1 MLAYLNGVISA
12 DEYRSITGANPPG
25 VGGGGYYASGR
36 KKEDKVDVV
45 DIATQ
50 RAQIE
55 ADYHAGRIDYDDR
68 EQLVNKLYGW

>member
-1 MLAYLNGVISA
+1 MPRSSA
-12 DEYRSITGANPPG
+12 TTWQV
-25 VGGGGYYASGR
+25 VGGSGKK
-36 KKEDKVDVV
+36 KKEDGKVDVV

-68 EQLVNKLYGW
+68 ENLVNKLYGW